1 MFVKA
6 YGFLSFAK
14 IMVKNIGK
22 IYVNNGLSGKYSQKR
37 FDHAKQSA
45 TYAIETSFIL
55 MQLKRVIRKTAQAT
69 GDLID
74 NKIATKI
81 TNLSKNSQQ
90 NDSETVTNEHDN
102 EIPKERYVS
111 AEERQEIID

>member
-45 TYAIETSFIL
+45 TYAIETFYFDAIKKSYL
-55 MQLKRVIRKTAQAT
+55 
-69 GDLID
+69 
-74 NKIATKI
+74 
-81 TNLSKNSQQ
+81 KNSTS
-90 NDSETVTNEHDN
+90 NWWLD
-102 EIPKERYVS
+102 
-111 AEERQEIID
+111 